1 MTVEAYYDGEAVR
14 PIGAVS
20 LQKNQRVFIT
30 VPDKAD
36 EDTNHNNRMKRQLA
50 ALEVLGGLL
59 DDEEIKEFDKAMQ
72 LRP

>member
-14 PIGAVS
+14 PVKTV
-20 LQKNQRVFIT
+20 QMRKNQRVFIT
-30 VPDKAD
+30 VPDD
-36 EDTNHNNRMKRQLA
+36 ENEVNGRDGRMKRQLA

-72 LRP
+72 RRP